1 MPAGRWR
8 GPFSLHGCNA
18 DELRFMVEVGLSN
31 LDALRAGTR
40 NAAKLMRLE
49 DRGRIVEGSAADLL
63 MVDGDRSLN
72 SVLALVL
79 I

>member
-1 MPAGRWR
+1 
-8 GPFSLHGCNA
+8 
-18 DELRFMVEVGLSN
+18 MVEVGLSN

-49 DRGRIVEGSAADLL
+49 DRGRIVEGAAADLL

>member
-1 MPAGRWR
+1 
-8 GPFSLHGCNA
+8 
-18 DELRFMVEVGLSN
+18 MVEVGLSN

-40 NAAKLMRLE
+40 SAAKLMRLE
-49 DRGRIVEGSAADLL
+49 DRGRIVEGAAADLL